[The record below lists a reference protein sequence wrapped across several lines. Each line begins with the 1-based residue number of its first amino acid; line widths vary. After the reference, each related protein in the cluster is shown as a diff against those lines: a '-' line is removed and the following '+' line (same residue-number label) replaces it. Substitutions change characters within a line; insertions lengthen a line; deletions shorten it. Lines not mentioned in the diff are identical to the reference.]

1 MGQRGVFRTRL
12 QGKAVFPEQFMTQ
25 INEIARPKPDKF
37 CKEDIGMDV
46 VSLID
51 ALGEPAVFALAGVV
65 AGIIFGISA
74 EQSRFCLRAAA
85 VEVARATLGSRM
97 AVWLLT
103 FSTALLWTQ
112 AMHTMGIIDLG
123 SSRWLAS
130 PGTLS
135 GAIVGGV
142 VFGIGMILARGCPG
156 RLLVLGATGNL
167 RAILSGLVFAVV
179 AQMSLEGALSPIR
192 EFISGGWITKG
203 PNPNILWELNMPSG
217 SGIVIGI
224 AFAALALVIAYRNRV
239 SWVTLLF
246 GCGVGFSVAVGWFL
260 TYTLAQTSFDPVPVG
275 SLTFS
280 GPSAD
285 TLMYLLSADSPLEF
299 DVGLI
304 PGVAVGAFVS
314 ALMAGRLIWQGWDGA
329 RSMQRYLAGA
339 ALMGFGAMTA
349 GGCTIGAGVTG
360 GSTFALTAWVAL
372 VSMWLA
378 GMAADR
384 LIDYAPHT
392 VPVI

>member
-1 MGQRGVFRTRL
+1 
-12 QGKAVFPEQFMTQ
+12 
-25 INEIARPKPDKF
+25 
-37 CKEDIGMDV
+37 MDV
-46 VSLID
+46 MLILE
-51 ALGEPAVFALAGVV
+51 ALGEPAIAALAGMIT
-65 AGIIFGISA
+65 GIIFGLSA

-85 VEVARATLGSRM
+85 VEVARATLGPRM

-103 FSTALLWTQ
+103 FSTGLLWTQ
-112 AMHTMGIIDLG
+112 VMNAAGVIDLG
-123 SSRWLAS
+123 TSRWLAS
-130 PGTLS
+130 PGTIS
-135 GAIVGGV
+135 GAIFGGV
-142 VFGIGMILARGCPG
+142 IFGVGMILARGCPG

-179 AQMSLEGALSPIR
+179 AQMSLSGALSPLR
-192 EFISGGWITKG
+192 EWISGGWITQG
-203 PNPNILWELNMPSG
+203 PNPNILWDLHLPNG
-217 SGIVIGI
+217 SGIAIGI
-224 AFAALALVIAYRNRV
+224 GFAALALVIAFRNRV

-246 GCGVGFSVAVGWFL
+246 GCGVGFSVAVGWYL
-260 TYTLAQTSFDPVPVG
+260 TYTLSQISFDPVAVG

-285 TLMYLLSADSPLEF
+285 TLMYLLSAGSVLEF

-314 ALMAGRLIWQGWDGA
+314 ALISGRLIWQGWDSA
-329 RSMQRYLAGA
+329 RSMQRYLSGA
-339 ALMGFGAMTA
+339 AMMGFGAMTA

-378 GMAADR
+378 GIAADR
-384 LIDYAPHT
+384 LIDN
-392 VPVI
+392 VPDVTATA